1 MPGKF
6 LPGAYYTLDQ
16 LNTHIFVVRLRSNKQ
31 LFAIFWMQ
39 VRISKVYRKS
49 MHILK
54 VELYQQ
60 RTTVSK
66 PNELVIIEM
75 PMLFAL

>member
-1 MPGKF
+1 
-6 LPGAYYTLDQ
+6 
-16 LNTHIFVVRLRSNKQ
+16 
-31 LFAIFWMQ
+31 
-39 VRISKVYRKS
+39 
-49 MHILK
+49 MHKLK
-54 VELYQQ
+54 AELYQQ